1 MTYTIKGYELVIGCE
16 IHAQVASKSKLF
28 SRAATEF
35 GAAQNSQV
43 SLVDVAMP
51 GMLPTINEECVKQVV
66 KTGLGINAK
75 INLKSIFD
83 RKNYFYPDLPQGYQI
98 SQYLD
103 PIVGEGEV
111 EIELEDGGRKVIRV
125 ERIHLEQDA
134 GKSIHDQHP
143 TMSLIDLNRS
153 GVALMEIVSKPDMN
167 SPAEAAEYVKTIR
180 SIVRALGT
188 SDGDM
193 EKGNLR
199 CDANVSVRKIGETKL
214 GTRCEIKNL
223 NSMRN
228 IARAIE
234 FEAARQVE
242 ILENGG
248 KIDQETRL
256 FDALTGETRVMRSK
270 EDAMDYR
277 YFPDPDLPPLVLS
290 QEFVDEIKKS
300 LPELPQ
306 ARKERYMRDL
316 GLTEY
321 DAGVLTADEEISA
334 YFEQLIQKH
343 DPRLCVTWL
352 TVELFGR
359 MNKLGI
365 NFENLRTSSKS
376 FTPSRDSLAKSASDK
391 LFPDNC
397 ISEKKFSS
405 QLGQE
410 NSRSGAKDSE
420 QVLKV
425 PAANLIGLLDL
436 IKSGE
441 ISGKIAKDVLDVMVE
456 SGKTAAQIVEAKG
469 LKQVSDS
476 GAIEKIIKEVIA
488 ANAAQFEKYLA
499 GDEKLHGFFVG
510 QVMKAS
516 KGQANPGMV
525 NELLRTYAKAAS
537 YS

>member
-1 MTYTIKGYELVIGCE
+1 MTYIIQGKNNVYELVVGCE
-16 IHAQVASKSKLF
+16 IHAQVASHSKLF

-35 GAAQNSQV
+35 GAAQNSHV
-43 SLVDVAMP
+43 SLIDAAMP
-51 GMLPTINEECVKQVV
+51 GMLPTINEECVKQAV
-66 KTGLGINAK
+66 KTGLGINAQ
-75 INLKSIFD
+75 INLRSIFD

-98 SQYLD
+98 SQFLD

-111 EIELEDGGRKVIRV
+111 EITLEDGSKKVIRV

-153 GVALMEIVSKPDMN
+153 GVALMEIVSKPDMS
-167 SPAEAAEYVKTIR
+167 SPFEASEYVKT
-180 SIVRALGT
+180 VRAIMRSLGT

-199 CDANVSVRKIGETKL
+199 CDANVSVRKIGVKTL

-228 IARAIE
+228 ISRAIE

-256 FDALTGETRVMRSK
+256 FDAITGETRTMRSK

-277 YFPDPDLPPLVLS
+277 YFPDPDLPPLVIS
-290 QEFVDEIKKS
+290 QEYVDEIKRS

-306 ARKERYMRDL
+306 ARKARYIRDL

-321 DAGVLTADEEISA
+321 DAGVLTANEEISA
-334 YFEQLIQKH
+334 YFEALITKH
-343 DPRLCVTWL
+343 EPRICVTWF

-365 NFENLRTSSKS
+365 NFENLKV
-376 FTPSRDSLAKSASDK
+376 SAENLCG
-391 LFPDNC
+391 LF
-397 ISEKKFSS
+397 
-405 QLGQE
+405 
-410 NSRSGAKDSE
+410 
-420 QVLKV
+420 
-425 PAANLIGLLDL
+425 DL
-436 IKSGE
+436 MKSGE
-441 ISGKIAKDVLDVMVE
+441 ISGKIAKDVLDIMVE
-456 SGKTAAQIVEAKG
+456 TGEDATKIVDSKG
-469 LKQVSDS
+469 LKQVSDV
-476 GAIEKIIKEVIA
+476 GAIEKIIAEVIA
-488 ANAAQFEKYLA
+488 ANADQFAKYAA

-510 QVMKAS
+510 QSLKAS

-525 NELLRTYAKAAS
+525 NEILRKFKDS
-537 YS
+537 KK